1 MTANPTPPVNARYG
15 APMGR
20 YTGPGYLETCA
31 GPLYLR
37 RVRINSG
44 GYDSGGA
51 YWGLGPPL
59 WCVEDQDG
67 NSQFFRAASR
77 ETAKTKIAADWPG
90 AKFYR

>member
-1 MTANPTPPVNARYG
+1 MSRELLTDRPVNSTYG

-20 YTGPGYLETCA
+20 HTGPSLDQEA

-37 RVRINSG
+37 RVRLDAG

-51 YWGLGPPL
+51 YWGLGQPL
-59 WCVEDQDG
+59 WEAMDQDG
-67 NSQFFRAASR
+67 NIEIFRSRDRAA
-77 ETAKTKIAADWPG
+77 AKARYPE